1 MKKQVMSRQ
10 RLMRWR
16 RRKRVQAFDESS
28 VVRRNLLMDA
38 EARDRDSTH
47 ERPLDFT
54 CEESRR

>member
-38 EARDRDSTH
+38 EARDRESTQ
-47 ERPLDFT
+47 ERPLNFT